1 MCLFN
6 IYSVFC
12 VLSKKSNLKNFTYK
26 KEYSMI
32 LIQDSDISQ
41 EDTMSKIQYA
51 DKLNKQKIKEIIY
64 KNATLIL
71 INIVYIRYL
80 NRL

>member
-1 MCLFN
+1 
-6 IYSVFC
+6 
-12 VLSKKSNLKNFTYK
+12 
-26 KEYSMI
+26 MI

-41 EDTMSKIQYA
+41 EDIMSKIQYA

-64 KNATLIL
+64 KNATLIV